1 MRHAERARASCSA
14 RRPLAVSTGLIAWVQ
29 FGQQASGRHC
39 RHRDDAQSEGSV
51 EPLGQH
57 LRFRLAD
64 LAGGEE
70 LAPNIAALDGIAVD
84 EGQGQRG
91 AASPPR
97 GAVAAKA
104 AVNAIWSNSPG
115 RRACP

>member
-1 MRHAERARASCSA
+1 MQRTAPARGIDRADEDAD
-14 RRPLAVSTGLIAWVQ
+14 GLIAWVQ

-91 AASPPR
+91 PPARR
-97 GAVAAKA
+97 GARLR
-104 AVNAIWSNSPG
+104 P
-115 RRACP
+115 RQQ